1 TISAA
6 EAAAVH
12 RTWLEEGRTYGDEVG
27 SRLRRAMEVTLDDYL
42 EASSWRAR
50 VHQRAAEAFR
60 SV

>member
-1 TISAA
+1 M
-6 EAAAVH
+6 H